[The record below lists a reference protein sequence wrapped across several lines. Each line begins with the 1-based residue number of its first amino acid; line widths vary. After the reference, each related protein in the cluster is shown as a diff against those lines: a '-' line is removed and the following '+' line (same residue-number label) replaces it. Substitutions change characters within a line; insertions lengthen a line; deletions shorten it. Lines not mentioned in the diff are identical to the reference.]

1 MPFVAEK
8 IVSMLYNMIMQV
20 NLHVDEDDPQQ
31 AIT

>member
-20 NLHVDEDDPQQ
+20 NLQDDEDDPQQ